1 MPTSSA
7 ASRATSPSRHT
18 HPSAVCARVAFALDN
33 RVVHTLRVPALGTL
47 HVGSS
52 EENDLVL
59 CDAHLGRTHALLQ
72 SEGARWWLTLP
83 AGAVGR
89 ARLAGHAATLQ
100 EHVAAGRAQRADGRV
115 ELPLDLEG
123 AAPWTSAVVELTRGR
138 LLIALEEAP
147 AVQVAPLPRV
157 VRRDLRAD
165 VDWGFGGTLSAVMLA
180 FFFLGLAAEAAD
192 PLVEL
197 TPPES
202 VFAFRPLYEAPEPPA
217 PDMPAEPTASDAE
230 TVVADADP
238 TPRRDQPRGHQTL
251 TDAGRPS
258 SPSEEGTPRLTR
270 EEARQQ
276 ATLLLG
282 NIGVGALRD
291 ALAGGAAVR
300 DGQELMDAV
309 TDGSLAT
316 GPSSGLTAREGRDGT
331 GDELGRLTSTAPT
344 AATTEGDRV
353 TERSVH
359 VRVDRPTPSP
369 GQPSMP
375 MSPVTQA
382 IRARVGAVRRCYERT
397 LGTNPAA
404 RGRLVVSF
412 RVEGS
417 GAFSGV
423 TVTEN
428 ATGDAQLA
436 ECVSGIVG
444 RLRVMPAPEGGS
456 GSFRYPFVFEP
467 AESVLR

>member
-1 MPTSSA
+1 MPTSSSASPA
-7 ASRATSPSRHT
+7 ASSSHHT
-18 HPSAVCARVAFALDN
+18 HAGAACARVAFALDN

-47 HVGSS
+47 RVGSS

-59 CDAHLGRTHALLQ
+59 CDAHLGRTHALLR

-83 AGAVGR
+83 AGAAGR
-89 ARLAGHAATLQ
+89 ARLAGHAGTLE
-100 EHVAAGRAQRADGRV
+100 EHVAAGRAQRAGELV

-123 AAPWTSAVVELTRGR
+123 TAPWASAVVELTRGR

-165 VDWGFGGTLSAVMLA
+165 IDWRFGGTLSAVMLA

-217 PDMPAEPTASDAE
+217 PDMPAEPTPSDAE

-238 TPRRDQPRGHQTL
+238 TPQRDRPRGHQTL
-251 TDAGRPS
+251 TDAGGPS
-258 SPSEEGTPRLTR
+258 SPGQEGTPRLTR
-270 EEARQQ
+270 EEASQQ
-276 ATLLLG
+276 AALLLG
-282 NIGVGALRD
+282 SIGVGALRD

-300 DGQELMDAV
+300 DGRELMDAV
-309 TDGSLAT
+309 TDGSVAT
-316 GPSSGLTAREGRDGT
+316 GPTSGLIAREGRDGT
-331 GDELGRLTSTAPT
+331 GDELGRLTPTAPT
-344 AATTEGDRV
+344 LATTEGDALGERRV
-353 TERSVH
+353 R

-369 GQPSMP
+369 GQPSMSMNP
-375 MSPVTQA
+375 ITQA
-382 IRARVGAVRRCYERT
+382 IRARVGAIRRCYERT

-417 GAFSGV
+417 GAFSSV
-423 TVTEN
+423 TVAEN

-436 ECVSGIVG
+436 ECVSGIIG
-444 RLRVMPAPEGGS
+444 RLRVVPAPEGGS
-456 GSFRYPFVFEP
+456 ASFRYPFVFEP
-467 AESVLR
+467 S